1 MEPRTMTDCLLPVL
15 VLLLAFRRLANIIGL
30 KLSPFGLCDR
40 STKFQ
45 NIEVFEII
53 YKDFCVD
60 LYKMAY
66 S

>member
-1 MEPRTMTDCLLPVL
+1 MTDCLLPVL
-15 VLLLAFRRLANIIGL
+15 VLLLAFRRLASIIGL
-30 KLSPFGLCDR
+30 KLSPLGLRGR

-45 NIEVFEII
+45 NIEVFKII